1 MKRIRNG
8 SAYPLALKNA
18 ALNTWKHT
26 NKSGSRIAKE
36 FNISPATLAKWVSDA
51 GLQRNTNPNLTA
63 SVHIRVTEIARQ
75 KAFNTPTVQSD
86 GTILYQ
92 GRLYK

>member
-8 SAYPLALKNA
+8 LAYPLTLKNA
-18 ALNTWKHT
+18 ALRAWEHT
-26 NKSGSRIAKE
+26 NKSGSKIAKE
-36 FNISPATLAKWVSDA
+36 FNISLGTLSKWVSEA

-63 SVHIRVTEIARQ
+63 SVHARVAAIARQ
-75 KAFNTPTVQSD
+75 KAFDTPTVQPD

-92 GRLYK
+92 GRLYR